1 VSTLDTPETQA
12 ITDTAG
18 PVEEERSPGG
28 RVRGLAARLRPSVD
42 VLRIAGVW
50 FAWLV
55 VVCAFQIVV
64 QARLQPARPDV
75 VLSWTQYAT
84 TDVNLDC
91 RAHLNDPAYNEH
103 VSYDSEYYMSIALNG
118 YNDPLTQAYY
128 PGQVPGQNSGIPVC
142 QPAPRW
148 VSLNY
153 AFMPGYPTAMG
164 GVIAV
169 ENVVPGLSSQTGD
182 AKAALAG
189 IIVSALGGLLAMLA
203 LARLMGALARRKDS
217 DSDDAE
223 TAAARGRWGGAGG
236 LRAAFYLLAF
246 PTGFYLA
253 QIYTEGLFIG
263 LAFMACAMAVE
274 KKVVLAAVF
283 AALAAIVRPTGLVL
297 ALPLA
302 WMAGVTWFETL
313 RDNRAALR
321 DRLVAVRL
329 VAAAIAPLVP
339 IAVFLVWKNSILG
352 QNWQLVEDNFFHRT
366 FDVNY
371 SIDMW
376 GKVVDSFVNGVDK
389 TGGIFAQGALPSS
402 STVYIGLDL
411 LAVVVAVAASVW
423 LFRKMPGVALFG
435 LGILALSF
443 FSSSAQGMDRYV
455 LAVPAIFLMLA
466 SFGRRIT
473 FDRVWVLAS
482 TLLMGMLV
490 MLYTFGFWVS

>member
-1 VSTLDTPETQA
+1 MSTLQTPDAQA
-12 ITDTAG
+12 STDSAG
-18 PVEEERSPGG
+18 PVEAPPPAVSRP
-28 RVRGLAARLRPSVD
+28 VRPLARLRPTRD
-42 VLRIAGVW
+42 VVRIAAVW

-84 TDVNLDC
+84 SDVNLQC

-103 VSYDSEYYMSIALNG
+103 VSYDS
-118 YNDPLTQAYY
+118 DY
-128 PGQVPGQNSGIPVC
+128 PGHALSSGIPAC
-142 QPAPRW
+142 QPTPDW

-153 AFMPGYPTAMG
+153 AFMPGYPMAMR

-169 ENVVPGLSSQTGD
+169 ENVVPGLSAQTDDG
-182 AKAALAG
+182 KAALAG
-189 IIVSALGGLLAMLA
+189 IVVSALGGLLAMLA

-223 TAAARGRWGGAGG
+223 TAAEKGIWGGAGG
-236 LRAAFYLLAF
+236 LRAAFYLLVF

-253 QIYTEGLFIG
+253 QVYTEGLFIG

-274 KKVVLAAVF
+274 KRVVTATVFAVLAS
-283 AALAAIVRPTGLVL
+283 IVRPTGLVL

-302 WMAGVTWFETL
+302 WMAGVMWFETL
-313 RDNRAALR
+313 RNNREAIR
-321 DRLVAVRL
+321 DRLVAGRL
-329 VAAAIAPLVP
+329 ALATIVPLAP
-339 IAVFLVWKNSILG
+339 IAAFLVWKGSILG

-411 LAVVVAVAASVW
+411 LAVVAALAATVW
-423 LFRKMPGVALFG
+423 LVRKMPGVALFG
-435 LGILALSF
+435 LGIIVLSF

-466 SFGRRIT
+466 SFGRKIT
-473 FDRVWVLAS
+473 FDRTWVLVS

>member
-1 VSTLDTPETQA
+1 M
-12 ITDTAG
+12 
-18 PVEEERSPGG
+18 
-28 RVRGLAARLRPSVD
+28 RGLAARLRPTGD
-42 VLRIAGVW
+42 VARIAAVW
-50 FAWLV
+50 FVWLV

-75 VLSWTQYAT
+75 VLSWTQSAT
-84 TDVNLDC
+84 TDVNLQC

-128 PGQVPGQNSGIPVC
+128 PGQGSGIPICKPVDK
-142 QPAPRW
+142 W
-148 VSLNY
+148 TSLNY
-153 AFMPGYPTAMG
+153 AFMPGYPMAMR
-164 GVIAV
+164 GVVAA
-169 ENVVPGLSSQTGD
+169 ENVVPGLSTQTDD

-217 DSDDAE
+217 DSADAE
-223 TAAARGRWGGAGG
+223 TAAEKGRWGGPGG
-236 LRAAFYLLAF
+236 LRAAFYLLVF

-253 QIYTEGLFIG
+253 QVYTEGLFIG

-274 KKVVLAAVF
+274 KKVVLATVF

-302 WMAGVTWFETL
+302 WMAGVMWFETL
-313 RDNRAALR
+313 RNNREALR

-329 VAAAIAPLVP
+329 AAAAIVPLAP
-339 IAVFLVWKNSILG
+339 IAVFLVWKDSILG
-352 QNWQLVEDNFFHRT
+352 QNWQLVEDHFFHRT
-366 FDVNY
+366 FDVNF

-376 GKVVDSFVNGVDK
+376 GKVVDSFFSGVDK

-411 LAVVVAVAASVW
+411 LAVVVAVVASVW

-435 LGILALSF
+435 LGILALSV

-466 SFGRRIT
+466 SLGRKIT
-473 FDRVWVLAS
+473 FDRAWVLVS

>member
-1 VSTLDTPETQA
+1 MSTLQTPGAQA
-12 ITDTAG
+12 NTDSTG
-18 PVEEERSPGG
+18 LVEATRSPGG
-28 RVRGLAARLRPSVD
+28 RVRGLAVRLRPAGD
-42 VLRIAGVW
+42 VARIAAVWFVW
-50 FAWLV
+50 FA

-84 TDVNLDC
+84 TDVNLQC

-103 VSYDSEYYMSIALNG
+103 VSYDSEYYISIALNG
-118 YNDPLTQAYY
+118 YNDSLTQAYY
-128 PGQVPGQNSGIPVC
+128 PGRGSGIPAC
-142 QPAPRW
+142 QPTDKW
-148 VSLNY
+148 TSLNY
-153 AFMPGYPTAMG
+153 AFMPGYPMAMR
-164 GVIAV
+164 GVVAV
-169 ENVVPGLSSQTGD
+169 ENVVPGLSTQTDDG
-182 AKAALAG
+182 KAALAG
-189 IIVSALGGLLAMLA
+189 VIVSALGGLLAMLA
-203 LARLMGALARRKDS
+203 LARLMGALARRNGS
-217 DSDDAE
+217 ASDDAE
-223 TAAARGRWGGAGG
+223 TVVSKGRWGGAGG
-236 LRAAFYLLAF
+236 LRAAFYLLVF

-253 QIYTEGLFIG
+253 QVYTEGLFIG

-274 KKVVLAAVF
+274 KKVVLATVF

-302 WMAGVTWFETL
+302 WMAGAMWFETL
-313 RDNRAALR
+313 RNNREALR

-329 VAAAIAPLVP
+329 AAAAIVPLVP

-376 GKVVDSFVNGVDK
+376 GKVVDSFFSGVDK

-402 STVYIGLDL
+402 STVYIGLEL
-411 LAVVVAVAASVW
+411 LAVVAAVVASVW

-435 LGILALSF
+435 LGILALSV

-466 SFGRRIT
+466 SLGRKIT
-473 FDRVWVLAS
+473 FDRAWVLVS